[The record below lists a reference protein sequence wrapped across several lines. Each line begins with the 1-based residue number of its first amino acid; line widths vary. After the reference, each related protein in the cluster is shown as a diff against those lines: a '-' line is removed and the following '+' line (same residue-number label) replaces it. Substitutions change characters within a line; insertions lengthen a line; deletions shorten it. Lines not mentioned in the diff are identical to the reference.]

1 MTTLL
6 HQERFFH
13 SPRAVLDMIVGRQGR
28 KILAKCPFTIPIV
41 PGAAG
46 ESSYIQLMLERE
58 CSDIFLRQNASLL

>member
-1 MTTLL
+1 MTAL
-6 HQERFFH
+6 FFD
-13 SPRAVLDMIVGRQGR
+13 SPHAVLDLIAKRQGR
-28 KILAKCPFTIPIV
+28 KILARCPFTIPKA